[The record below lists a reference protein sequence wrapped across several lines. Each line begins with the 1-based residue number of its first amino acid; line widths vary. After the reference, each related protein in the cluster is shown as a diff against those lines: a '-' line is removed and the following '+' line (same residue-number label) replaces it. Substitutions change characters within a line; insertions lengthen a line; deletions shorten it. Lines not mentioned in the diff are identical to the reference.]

1 MASRLT
7 DGRRCGHE
15 RRSPLPTAGP
25 GGLLRRCLLARP
37 AAGRLG
43 TGGVGHRCMAVIRPG
58 RRARAPRR
66 WPAHAWPPRAAAGGR
81 GRRRVG
87 RRTRTAGQL
96 APGCRWPA
104 PALRLRR
111 RAARLPGSGRSGPAA
126 RGQSG
131 CATAGRL
138 TGSKP
143 APPTRQ
149 PKPTGRLGKPPA
161 KADWPSSSSNTN
173 GGAATAREQHIRI
186 EELKADFHTGKR
198 AAVEECINRV
208 LTASRHPSGFPA
220 PTAKAI
226 YLAKP
231 RQLLFEYQFPLID
244 QVIPTEGTW
253 RYNKTKDR
261 LEVTTRPASERRER
275 YKSLLAAITVRT
287 LYELFTADTPGHLDS
302 VVFNGV
308 VEDIDPA
315 TGRQIRP
322 TLISVRAFR
331 DEFVGREF
339 GAAKFSPTACLKDL
353 RAHVS
358 RAPAELEPVEPVLR
372 FEPDR
377 ARVLEEEEILSTLSD
392 H

>member
-1 MASRLT
+1 MRHCWPARWEQA
-7 DGRRCGHE
+7 RAAY
-15 RRSPLPTAGP
+15 TAAEADWQ
-25 GGLLRRCLLARP
+25 ARET
-37 AAGRLG
+37 ARQGRL
-43 TGGVGHRCMAVIRPG
+43 
-58 RRARAPRR
+58 
-66 WPAHAWPPRAAAGGR
+66 
-81 GRRRVG
+81 
-87 RRTRTAGQL
+87 
-96 APGCRWPA
+96 
-104 PALRLRR
+104 
-111 RAARLPGSGRSGPAA
+111 
-126 RGQSG
+126 
-131 CATAGRL
+131 
-138 TGSKP
+138 
-143 APPTRQ
+143 
-149 PKPTGRLGKPPA
+149 A
-161 KADWPSSSSNTN
+161 KLQQQYER
-173 GGAATAREQHIRI
+173 GAATAREQHIRI

-231 RQLLFEYQFPLID
+231 RQLLLEYQFPLID

-377 ARVLEEEEILSTLSD
+377 ARVLEEEGILSTLSD